1 MNTKRTFSRKLFWL
15 LGGLLILVI
24 SGTLGYM
31 LIEGWG
37 WFDSLFMTI
46 ITLSTIGYGETH
58 PLSPAGRAFTIVL
71 IVFGT
76 GGAGYGLSSLTLLL
90 FQGDLPNYMKRRK
103 MEKIIGRMSNHI
115 VLCGLSRTGLY
126 ALHELE
132 HSGQQLVV
140 IERDESSCISRLGE
154 SDLPYINGDATSDEN
169 LMAAGV
175 ERARAIITC
184 LTSDA
189 ENAFVVVTAKSLNPK
204 IMAISK
210 AESES
215 TRKKLLAVGTDRVV
229 VPSRLGGMSL
239 AGHVIRPETLNFFE
253 HLHSHYQDTFRA
265 ELHHVAAAW
274 EGRTLNEYV
283 ADLGNPLMVIAL
295 EHPGGEVE
303 FNPAEDAVLH
313 AGSAIMSISNFQ

>member
-1 MNTKRTFSRKLFWL
+1 MSTKRTFTKKLLWL
-15 LGGLLILVI
+15 LGGLLAMVI

-58 PLSPAGRAFTIVL
+58 PLSQAGRGFTILL
-71 IVFGT
+71 IIFGT
-76 GGAGYGLSSLTLLL
+76 GGAGYGLSSLALLL

-126 ALHELE
+126 ALSELE
-132 HSGQQLVV
+132 RSGQQMVV
-140 IERDESSCISRLGE
+140 IERDEAACISRLGE

-169 LMAAGV
+169 LIAAGI
-175 ERARAIITC
+175 ERASAIITC

-189 ENAFVVVTAKSLNPK
+189 ENAFVVVTAKSLNPA
-204 IMAISK
+204 IMSISK

-239 AGHVIRPETLNFFE
+239 ASHVIRPETLNFFE
-253 HLHSHYQDTFRA
+253 HLHSRYPDTFRA
-265 ELHHVAAAW
+265 ELRHLDDVW
-274 EGRTLNEYV
+274 EGSTLHTYILSQ
-283 ADLGNPLMVIAL
+283 DTPLMVIAL

-303 FNPAEDAVLH
+303 FNPARDALLH
-313 AGSAIMSISNFQ
+313 AGSSIMAISNAQ